1 MERTL
6 NQLRREFKI
15 IATEHRQ
22 INDFFFGDFLDA
34 VSRDAVSYPLMV
46 VTLQPGSIA
55 DFSVQVNAVITICD
69 KYNLQE
75 YDQVNEIHS
84 DCLSICKDIHTIFKQ
99 YRFEDFLDI
108 EGNLSTQP
116 FVNKSHDVTA
126 GWTMNIAMNIYDE
139 ENWCKIPMDDYDFE
153 NN

>member
-15 IATEHRQ
+15 IAQEHRQ

-46 VTLQPGSIA
+46 VTLQPGTIA

-75 YDQVNEIHS
+75 YEQVNEIHS
-84 DCLSICKDIHTIFKQ
+84 DCLSMEI
-99 YRFEDFLDI
+99 
-108 EGNLSTQP
+108 
-116 FVNKSHDVTA
+116 
-126 GWTMNIAMNIYDE
+126 
-139 ENWCKIPMDDYDFE
+139 
-153 NN
+153 